1 MTRIRM
7 IDRIARAV
15 DRSAARERNEK
26 QDPDKIQD
34 NQTLLCLYPLQKTG
48 QAAPRHSWRSRTTTW
63 MRIHR
68 GQLGLVRRPG
78 RPERAQVQT
87 LERVDRW
94 LVGGAGK
101 PAGESYDQFR
111 QRVLAGAYDFE
122 LGKPLDQLEILG
134 PRVRTLLNLSV
145 RFLPW
150 FSCTPQ
156 QPPNNACQDS
166 NLGAFS
172 LTWPP
177 HQAWLPTMDAHQSH
191 RPGPARIT
199 RCCLTSF
206 LQWVKTQECL
216 VVLDLVLNLLFVAL
230 TSC

>member
-26 QDPDKIQD
+26 QDPDNIQD
-34 NQTLLCLYPLQKTG
+34 NQTLLCLLTVQQTG
-48 QAAPRHSWRSRTTTW
+48 QAAPRDSCGSRTATW

-111 QRVLAGAYDFE
+111 HTAH
-122 LGKPLDQLEILG
+122 
-134 PRVRTLLNLSV
+134 
-145 RFLPW
+145 
-150 FSCTPQ
+150 
-156 QPPNNACQDS
+156 
-166 NLGAFS
+166 
-172 LTWPP
+172 TW
-177 HQAWLPTMDAHQSH
+177 A
-191 RPGPARIT
+191 
-199 RCCLTSF
+199 
-206 LQWVKTQECL
+206 
-216 VVLDLVLNLLFVAL
+216 
-230 TSC
+230 